1 MSVLTEL
8 QEAVAAVATAA
19 APSVVGIGSRTRG
32 SGVVIADG
40 AVLTNAHNL
49 RGGEVTVRF
58 ADGRA
63 TRGTVAGVDWDGDLA
78 VVTVDTAGTH
88 ADRLVGGGAT
98 IGSAVFAAAATPS
111 GGARVSFGFVSSVER
126 AFRGPGGRRISGS
139 LEHTAP
145 LAPGSSGSALLDADG
160 RARRPQHEP
169 GRRGLLPRAAG
180 RRVAE
185 VAGRCPR
192 PRRVQGA
199 PAAGHRGRAG
209 ARLAPAA
216 PVGRAARS
224 VTACSSVASRTARR
238 GRGAGSPRATC
249 SSRPAGK
256 AIDDVD
262 AIHEIL
268 RDAGFPLELTLVRA
282 PRSGPS
288 RSRRRRRPTASAG
301 GGEGE
306 APSGPDEATR
316 LSAAGPLNVRA
327 ASQAA
332 QPGGLALDL
341 HRDRHVPAEPAGTSP
356 VGATT
361 TRNMMS
367 PWVEAP

>member
-78 VVTVDTAGTH
+78 VVSVDTTGTTPI
-88 ADRLVGGGAT
+88 AWSSGGAT

-160 RARRPQHEP
+160 ALVGLNTNRVGEGFYLALPADGTLRTRVDALERGESKERPRLGIAVAPAHVSRRLRQSVGLPERD
-169 GRRGLLPRAAG
+169 GVLVRGVEEGSPAAAAG
-180 RRVAE
+180 IAE
-185 VAGRCPR
+185 GDLLV
-192 PRRVQGA
+192 GA
-199 PAAGHRGRAG
+199 
-209 ARLAPAA
+209 
-216 PVGRAARS
+216 
-224 VTACSSVASRTARR
+224 
-238 GRGAGSPRATC
+238 
-249 SSRPAGK
+249 AGK

-268 RDAGFPLELTLVRA
+268 RDAGFPLELTLVRGTEERTVTVQEPETDA
-282 PRSGPS
+282 
-288 RSRRRRRPTASAG
+288 
-301 GGEGE
+301 GEG
-306 APSGPDEATR
+306 ASPDE
-316 LSAAGPLNVRA
+316 
-327 ASQAA
+327 
-332 QPGGLALDL
+332 
-341 HRDRHVPAEPAGTSP
+341 P
-356 VGATT
+356 VH
-361 TRNMMS
+361 
-367 PWVEAP
+367 